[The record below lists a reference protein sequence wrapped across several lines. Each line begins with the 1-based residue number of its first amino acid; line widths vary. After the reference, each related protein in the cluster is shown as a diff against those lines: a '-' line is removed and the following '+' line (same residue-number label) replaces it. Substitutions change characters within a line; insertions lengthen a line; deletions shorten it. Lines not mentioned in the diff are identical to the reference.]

1 MTLLMKAKKYFMHQ
15 QASDICLMMKQL
27 EFVLAVIL
35 SNVSCLLDTICMQKK
50 VGFLNL
56 DAIQI

>member
-1 MTLLMKAKKYFMHQ
+1 
-15 QASDICLMMKQL
+15 MMKQL

>member
-15 QASDICLMMKQL
+15 HASDICLMMKQLKFLLAVILSNVMKQL

-35 SNVSCLLDTICMQKK
+35 SNV
-50 VGFLNL
+50 
-56 DAIQI
+56 